1 LINYDELAF
10 NYIENYQKLIAMENQ
25 SGQPPRKNSNVIYFL
40 IVVVLALL
48 ATDVYLYL
56 QKNKSDTKIVYQNDE
71 KTRLQTELDSLEAQI
86 EQVNTGKT
94 KMTADMTAKNDSLK
108 AKIKVLRS
116 ELAKGKLTQ
125 GELDKA
131 QEDIKQLRYFVTKYT
146 ADIEELKKQNTSLT
160 GERDTLKTTLKV
172 ATQKDSTLTKQNE
185 DLGAKV
191 KVGSAIKLATSDV
204 VAYKVKGSGKEV
216 DVKRAGPAK
225 KIKINF
231 TVASND
237 IAEKGMHDIFVRI
250 IDPTGNLITATDSGT
265 FNADGQDLQFTY
277 KTAIDYK
284 NDGSGYT
291 IDWVNPAAFQKG
303 SYTVMLYADG
313 YTMGKT
319 SFTLK

>member
-1 LINYDELAF
+1 
-10 NYIENYQKLIAMENQ
+10 MENQ
-25 SGQPPRKNSNVIYFL
+25 TGQTPKKNSNVIYFL

-86 EQVNTGKT
+86 EQVNAGKT
-94 KMTADMTAKNDSLK
+94 KMSTEMQAKNDSLK
-108 AKIKVLRS
+108 TKIRVLRS
-116 ELAKGKLTQ
+116 ELAKGKLTIA
-125 GELDKA
+125 ELNKA
-131 QEDIKQLRYFVTKYT
+131 QEDVKQLRYFVTKYT
-146 ADIEELKKQNTSLT
+146 ADIEELKKQNASLT
-160 GERDTLKTTLKV
+160 TERDTLKTTLKT
-172 ATQKDSTLTKQNE
+172 AYQKDSSLSKQNQ

-191 KVGSAIKLATSDV
+191 KVGSAIKLATADV

-216 DVKRAGPAK
+216 EVKRASPAK

-237 IAEKGMHDIFVRI
+237 IAEKGMHDVYVRV
-250 IDPTGNLITATDSGT
+250 IDPTGNLITSTDSGT
-265 FNADGQDLQFTY
+265 FNADGQDIQFTY
-277 KTAIDYK
+277 KTSIDFK

-291 IDWVNPAAFQKG
+291 IDWSNPSAFQKG
-303 SYTVMLYADG
+303 DYTVLLYADG

-319 SFTLK
+319 SFKLK